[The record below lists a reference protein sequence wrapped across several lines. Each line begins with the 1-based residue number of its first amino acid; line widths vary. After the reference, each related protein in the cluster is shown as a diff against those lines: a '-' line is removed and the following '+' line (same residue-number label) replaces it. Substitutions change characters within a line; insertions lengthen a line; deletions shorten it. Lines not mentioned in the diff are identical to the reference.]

1 MRLLKFFLLS
11 CCLMTAGVALASP
24 DHPQAG
30 KEYLVIPNPQPTA
43 APPGK
48 VEVIEFFMYHCPACN
63 AFEPALNPW
72 VTARDAAVSF
82 RRIHI
87 PHKPDND
94 PEAHLFL
101 TLEAMQLEPAMHA
114 KVMQTWHVDRRR
126 LLTDADNV
134 QWAASNGIDQQKFR
148 SVYDSFSVTTKLRS
162 LPRNV
167 GNYGVDSTPTI
178 VIDGRYLTSPSMVAD
193 ANPGLP
199 NQEVSAATLR
209 VIDALLAQAKN
220 RR

>member
-1 MRLLKFFLLS
+1 MRLLTSLMLS
-11 CCLMTAGVALASP
+11 CCLAGSLAWASP
-24 DHPQAG
+24 EHPQLG
-30 KEYLVIPNPQPTA
+30 KEYIAIGNPQPTA
-43 APPGK
+43 AQPGK

-63 AFEPALNPW
+63 AFEPALNQW
-72 VTARDAAVSF
+72 VAGRDAAISF

-87 PHKPDND
+87 PHQPQND

-114 KVMQTWHVDRRR
+114 KVMHTWHVERRR
-126 LLTDADNV
+126 LLSDADNV

-148 SVYDSFSVTTKLRS
+148 SVYDSFSVTTKLRTLS
-162 LPRNV
+162 RNT

-178 VIDGRYLTSPSMVAD
+178 VIGGRYLTNPSMVAE
-193 ANPGLP
+193 ANPGIP
-199 NQEVSAATLR
+199 NQEVGAATLK
-209 VIDALLAQAKN
+209 VIDALIEQAKN